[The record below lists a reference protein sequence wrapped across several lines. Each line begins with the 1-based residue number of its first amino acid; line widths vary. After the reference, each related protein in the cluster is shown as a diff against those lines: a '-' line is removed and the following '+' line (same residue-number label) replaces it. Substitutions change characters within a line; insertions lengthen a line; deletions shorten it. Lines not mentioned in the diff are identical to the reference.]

1 MNSIGTPPIVQT
13 NKIDAR
19 HTGIESCDVSWNVLA
34 LLWAPLESSGRNN
47 SAASPSGATS
57 CRCSGT

>member
-19 HTGIESCDVSWNVLA
+19 HTGIESCDVSRNVLA
-34 LLWAPLESSGRNN
+34 LL
-47 SAASPSGATS
+47 
-57 CRCSGT
+57 